1 MSLIDQFNSTC
12 ISLFELLIDENTSI
26 TNNYIRDYLVNCK
39 SSNDRSLIEKFVIN
53 ILPYYEKIKEK
64 KMSFLESQELANI
77 FDNRISIKEYLNS
90 IEKNEMIFLYLN
102 LLCNMSIEYLKKEQ
116 IL

>member
-12 ISLFELLIDENTSI
+12 ISLFDLLIDDKSSVTI
-26 TNNYIRDYLVNCK
+26 NYIRDYLFNCK
-39 SSNDRSLIEKFVIN
+39 VSSDKNLIEKFVIN

-64 KMSFLESQELANI
+64 KMSFLESKELSNI
-77 FDNRISIKEYLNS
+77 FDNRISIKEYLS
-90 IEKNEMIFLYLN
+90 SMEKNEMIFLYLS
-102 LLCNMSIEYLKKEQ
+102 LLCDMSIEYLKKEQ